1 MKRVSFCLNVVMDMY
16 GGGALD
22 SHKDQD
28 QFMLYA
34 KELIKMRE
42 RIAKKEPLDA
52 EMAGVVL
59 HEVADM
65 LTMVSRCRAAP
76 SG

>member
-1 MKRVSFCLNVVMDMY
+1 M
-16 GGGALD
+16 D
-22 SHKDQD
+22 SHKDRD
-28 QFMLYA
+28 QFMFYA
-34 KELIKMRE
+34 NELIKMRE

-52 EMAGVVL
+52 ELASVVL